1 LAAALLLGVAG
12 CRFFVEDMDYNF
24 QADKDFSRAR
34 RRAFLRR
41 IGAFLRNDPGSNQL
55 LSFDEVKSALG
66 AVEQVYLGMRTV
78 EVEKI
83 VGSVGRH
90 RDFDRAFLP
99 SKGDLGARWKR
110 IDEMMHRAEE
120 LPPIG
125 LYKIGDA
132 YFVRDGN
139 HRVSVAR
146 QQGVEMIDAEVI
158 ELRSRVPIDSAITAR
173 DLLHKLEQR
182 RLLERLPFDRVIPE
196 VRVELSDVSDYRKL
210 TTYVEAHGFRL
221 SQLWRRYVSPE
232 ETLRDWYEYQYAPV
246 ARMVREERILDAF
259 PDRTELD
266 LFLWIF
272 DHRERL
278 ALEARDE
285 GIPPEA
291 AKDDIL
297 RRNRRRILQVSN
309 MQVPGRSSR
318 VQPRDAT
325 NRDDAP

>member
-1 LAAALLLGVAG
+1 
-12 CRFFVEDMDYNF
+12 MDYDF

-41 IGAFLRNDPGSNQL
+41 IGAYLRKDPGSNQL

-78 EVEKI
+78 TVENI

-99 SKGDLGARWKR
+99 SKGDLGERWKR
-110 IDEMMHRAEE
+110 IDRMMHRSEE
-120 LPPIG
+120 LPPVS
-125 LYKIGDA
+125 LYKIRDA

-146 QQGVEMIDAEVI
+146 QLGAEMIDAEVI
-158 ELRSRVPIDSAITAR
+158 ELRSRVPVDSALTAR

-182 RLLERLPFDRVIPE
+182 KLLERLPFDRVLPE
-196 VRVELSDVSDYRKL
+196 IRLDLSDVADYRRL
-210 TTYVEAHGFRL
+210 ATYIEAHGFRI

-232 ETLRDWYEYQYAPV
+232 EVLRDWYEYQYAPISE
-246 ARMVREERILDAF
+246 MIREDRILDAF
-259 PDRTELD
+259 PGRTELD
-266 LFLWIF
+266 LYLWIF
-272 DHRERL
+272 NHRERL

-285 GIPPEA
+285 AIPPEA
-291 AKDDIL
+291 AKEDIMS
-297 RRNRRRILQVSN
+297 NRRRRLRLPT
-309 MQVPGRSSR
+309 PGLS
-318 VQPRDAT
+318 P
-325 NRDDAP
+325 

>member
-1 LAAALLLGVAG
+1 
-12 CRFFVEDMDYNF
+12 MDYDF

-41 IGAFLRNDPGSNQL
+41 IGAYLRKDPGSNQL

-78 EVEKI
+78 TVENI

-99 SKGDLGARWKR
+99 SKGDLGERWKR
-110 IDEMMHRAEE
+110 IDRMMHRSEE
-120 LPPIG
+120 LPPVS
-125 LYKIGDA
+125 LYKIRDA

-146 QQGVEMIDAEVI
+146 QLGAEMIDAEVI
-158 ELRSRVPIDSAITAR
+158 ELRSRVPVDSALTAR

-182 RLLERLPFDRVIPE
+182 KLLERLPFDRVLPE
-196 VRVELSDVSDYRKL
+196 IRLDLSDVADYRRL
-210 TTYVEAHGFRL
+210 ATYIEAHGFRI

-232 ETLRDWYEYQYAPV
+232 EVLRDWCEYQYAPISE
-246 ARMVREERILDAF
+246 MIREDRILDAF
-259 PDRTELD
+259 PGRTELD
-266 LFLWIF
+266 LYLWIF
-272 DHRERL
+272 NHRERL

-285 GIPPEA
+285 AIPPEA
-291 AKDDIL
+291 AKEDIMS
-297 RRNRRRILQVSN
+297 NRRRRLRLPT
-309 MQVPGRSSR
+309 PGLS
-318 VQPRDAT
+318 P
-325 NRDDAP
+325 

>member
-1 LAAALLLGVAG
+1 M
-12 CRFFVEDMDYNF
+12 RKNMDYDF
-24 QADKDFSRAR
+24 QADKDFTRAR

-41 IGAFLRNDPGSNQL
+41 VGAFLRRDPGSNRL

-78 EVEKI
+78 PVEKI

-99 SKGDLGARWKR
+99 SKGGLETRWKR
-110 IDEMMHRAEE
+110 IDQMMHRAEE
-120 LPPIG
+120 LPPIS
-125 LYKIGDA
+125 LYKMGDA

-146 QQGVEMIDAEVI
+146 QLGVEMIDAEVI

-173 DLLHKLEQR
+173 DLLHKIEQR
-182 RLLERLPFDRVIPE
+182 HLLERLPLDRVLPE
-196 VRVELSDVSDYRKL
+196 VRVELSNVADYRRL
-210 TTYVEAHGFRL
+210 ATYIEAHGFRL
-221 SQLWRRYVSPE
+221 SQLWKRYVSQE
-232 ETLRDWYEYQYAPV
+232 EVLRDWYEYQYAPI
-246 ARMVREERILDAF
+246 AEMVREDRILDAF

-266 LFLWIF
+266 LFLWIVE
-272 DHRERL
+272 HRDRL

-285 GIPPEA
+285 TISTAA

-297 RRNRRRILQVSN
+297 RKSRRRLRLPT
-309 MQVPGRSSR
+309 PGLS
-318 VQPRDAT
+318 P
-325 NRDDAP
+325 

>member
-1 LAAALLLGVAG
+1 
-12 CRFFVEDMDYNF
+12 MDYNF

-41 IGAFLRNDPGSNQL
+41 IGALLRNDPGSNQL

-78 EVEKI
+78 E
-83 VGSVGRH
+83 
-90 RDFDRAFLP
+90 
-99 SKGDLGARWKR
+99 
-110 IDEMMHRAEE
+110 
-120 LPPIG
+120 
-125 LYKIGDA
+125 A

-139 HRVSVAR
+139 HLVSVAR
-146 QQGVEMIDAEVI
+146 QLGVEMIDAEVI
-158 ELRSRVPIDSAITAR
+158 ELRSRLPIDSAITAR

-196 VRVELSDVSDYRKL
+196 VKVELSDISDYRKL
-210 TTYVEAHGFRL
+210 ATYVEAHGFRL
-221 SQLWRRYVSPE
+221 SQLWKRYVSPE
-232 ETLRDWYEYQYAPV
+232 ETLRDWCEFQYAPI

-285 GIPPEA
+285 GFPPEA

-297 RRNRRRILQVSN
+297 RKSRRRLLQVPN
-309 MQVPGRSSR
+309 MPVPGRSSR
-318 VQPRDAT
+318 VQPRDST
-325 NRDDAP
+325 NRDDAS

>member
-1 LAAALLLGVAG
+1 
-12 CRFFVEDMDYNF
+12 MDYNF

-41 IGAFLRNDPGSNQL
+41 IGALLRNDPGSNQL
-55 LSFDEVKSALG
+55 LSFDQVKSALG

-78 EVEKI
+78 EVGKI

-120 LPPIG
+120 LPPIS

-146 QQGVEMIDAEVI
+146 QLGVEMIDAEVI

-182 RLLERLPFDRVIPE
+182 RLLERLSFDRVIPE
-196 VRVELSDVSDYRKL
+196 VKVELSDISDYRKL
-210 TTYVEAHGFRL
+210 ATYVEAHGFRL
-221 SQLWRRYVSPE
+221 SQLWKRYASPE
-232 ETLRDWYEYQYAPV
+232 ETLRDWYETSTRP
-246 ARMVREERILDAF
+246 
-259 PDRTELD
+259 
-266 LFLWIF
+266 
-272 DHRERL
+272 
-278 ALEARDE
+278 
-285 GIPPEA
+285 
-291 AKDDIL
+291 
-297 RRNRRRILQVSN
+297 
-309 MQVPGRSSR
+309 
-318 VQPRDAT
+318 
-325 NRDDAP
+325 